1 MVTIAP
7 LLTYDDLAQLP
18 DDGKRYELLEGELV
32 VSPAPMRRHQRAVME
47 LVLFLARARDAGYG
61 DVYIAPFDVAFDPHN
76 VTEPDLL
83 FVRRERLDIIT
94 DTKVQGAPDLV
105 VEVLSPSTADRDLRA
120 KRQVYA
126 KFRVPYYWIVDPE
139 ARTVQVLTLEPA
151 GYRPEPLLSGSA
163 VLGCP
168 LFPDVTVPVASL
180 FT

>member
-47 LVLFLARARDAGYG
+47 LALFLARARDAGFG
-61 DVYIAPFDVAFDPHN
+61 DVYIAPFDVVFEPHN

-94 DTKVQGAPDLV
+94 DTNVQGAPDLV
-105 VEVLSPSTADRDLRA
+105 IEVLSPSSADRDLRA
-120 KRQVYA
+120 KRQIYA

-139 ARTVQVLTLEPA
+139 ARNVQVLTLGPA
-151 GYRPEPLLSGSA
+151 GYHAEPLLSGDA
-163 VLGCP
+163 LLGCP
-168 LFPDVTVPVASL
+168 LFPDITVPAATL
-180 FT
+180 FS

>member
-32 VSPAPMRRHQRAVME
+32 VSPAPMRRHQRV
-47 LVLFLARARDAGYG
+47 VLKLAQFFGRVEVTGAGEAAL
-61 DVYIAPFDVAFDPHN
+61 APFDVVFEPHN

-83 FVRRERLDIIT
+83 FVRRERLDVIT
-94 DTKVQGAPDLV
+94 DANVQGAPDLII
-105 VEVLSPSTADRDLRA
+105 EVLSPSTADRDLRA

-126 KFRVPYYWIVDPE
+126 KFRVPHYWIVDPE
-139 ARTVQVLTLEPA
+139 ARTVQVLTLGPA
-151 GYRPEPLLSGSA
+151 GYHPEPLLSGNA
-163 VLGCP
+163 ELGCP
-168 LFPDVTVPVASL
+168 LFPDVTVAVATL